1 MDHNWTEGI
10 KMKGKDET
18 ILQALFSRYLLV
30 YEVDLVAD
38 TIRVVYETKE
48 AGTFGMDREGTY
60 SEFNKRYTEE
70 RVNEQFVKEREAF
83 GSIEYLKTALSIKDS
98 IEMSYTVN
106 YGKWRKCI
114 FVRQEIEEGVPT
126 KALLC
131 FEKLKDDSEQAY
143 WSANTAVENSNYLQ
157 LMEALCSNY
166 AMVFCWNLSDD
177 SFEVIRKT
185 KMISDVT
192 YGRDRE
198 SLGFS
203 DILVGLIQH
212 EVYEEDRAALI
223 NMVDIEKIRERLRL
237 DRSVVEDFRIG
248 HDLATT
254 RYCKIKI
261 VRIGSEGPIERL
273 VVGITDMDDSIRQE
287 IKRRSLLEN
296 ALKEANQVNEAKTIF
311 LSNMSHDIRT
321 PMNAIVG
328 YVALAMADFEDKE
341 AVREYLER
349 IMLSSRHMLD
359 LINEVLDLVRIESGW
374 TSMDDTAEDMNEI
387 VEEVKTMIQ
396 AKTEEKNQTFIV
408 RNDIQESEVLCDR
421 LRVLQILQNLLT
433 NASDYSPSGGVVT
446 LEVSQRSYAP
456 KGYVGYKFL
465 ITDNGIGMEE
475 SFQAHLFEPF
485 ERENTTTESGVA
497 GIGLGLAIVKQLVEM
512 MGGTISFK
520 SIKGE
525 GTTFIVFLEF
535 KVASQKR
542 EARIEQEE
550 NAENVKKSIVHL
562 QSPIFEGRRFLAVE
576 DNLINL
582 EILSKILNHMG
593 AEVESAIDGKQAVDK
608 VSATKPGY
616 YDCVLMDVQMPVMD
630 GYESTRQIRALEN
643 QDLANVP
650 IIGVSANVFKE
661 DRIKGR
667 EAGMN
672 AYVAKPIDI
681 SELKEIIKNT
691 IEGN

>member
-1 MDHNWTEGI
+1 
-10 KMKGKDET
+10 MKGNDT
-18 ILQALFSRYLLV
+18 TLLQALFSKYLLV
-30 YEVDLVAD
+30 YEVNLNKD
-38 TIRVVYETKE
+38 TIEVIYETKE
-48 AGTFGMDREGTY
+48 YGTFGMDREGIY
-60 SEFNKRYTEE
+60 SEFNEKYTKE

-83 GSIEYLKTALSIKDS
+83 GTIEYLKTALSVKES

-106 YGKWRKCI
+106 YGKWRKCVFI
-114 FVRQEIEEGVPT
+114 REELEEGVPA
-126 KALLC
+126 KALMC

-166 AMVFCWNLSDD
+166 AMVFCWNLADD
-177 SFEVIRKT
+177 SYEVVRKT
-185 KMISDVT
+185 KMISDMT
-192 YGRDRE
+192 YGRDKE
-198 SLGFS
+198 NLGFS
-203 DILVGLIQH
+203 DILIEMIKH

-223 NMVDIEKIRERLRL
+223 NNVDVEKIRERLRL

-254 RYCKIKI
+254 RYCKIKL

-273 VVGITDMDDSIRQE
+273 VVGITDMDDSIRQG
-287 IKRRSLLEN
+287 IKRRSILEN

-328 YVALAMADFEDKE
+328 YVALAMADFDDRD
-341 AVREYLER
+341 AVREYLDR

-374 TSMDDTAEDMNEI
+374 TAMDDTAENMSQIISEVEAMIRTKTDKKNQVFVVKNEI
-387 VEEVKTMIQ
+387 
-396 AKTEEKNQTFIV
+396 
-408 RNDIQESEVLCDR
+408 QEDAVLCDR

-433 NASDYSPSGGVVT
+433 NASDYSPTGGTVT

-456 KGYVGYKFL
+456 NGYIGYKFL
-465 ITDNGIGMEE
+465 VSDNGIGMEE
-475 SFQAHLFEPF
+475 AFQAHLFEPF

-520 SIKGE
+520 SIKGQ

-535 KVASQKR
+535 KVASQKH
-542 EARIEQEE
+542 EEKVEQTDLEE
-550 NAENVKKSIVHL
+550 DVKKSITHL
-562 QSPIFEGRRFLAVE
+562 QTPIFEGRRFLAVE

-582 EILSKILNHMG
+582 EIISKILNHMG

-672 AYVAKPIDI
+672 AYIAKPIDI